1 VPESYGKRQ
10 KDAKK
15 ARKFAEREER
25 RSLRK
30 QQREDRAAGLTEDS
44 WLADPLDI
52 DREAPAPDRTEEAE
66 EGSEPRP

>member
-1 VPESYGKRQ
+1 VPETYGKRQ

-30 QQREDRAAGLTEDS
+30 KQREDRAAGLIEDS
-44 WLADPLDI
+44 WLADPVDF
-52 DREAPAPDRTEEAE
+52 DRDLGPPSSAASEEEPETDR
-66 EGSEPRP
+66 

>member
-1 VPESYGKRQ
+1 VPDSYGKRQ

-44 WLADPLDI
+44 WLADPPDI
-52 DREAPAPDRTEEAE
+52 EGETTADRTEEPE
-66 EGSEPRP
+66 EEPEPRS